1 MKTKPIL
8 CPQRLRHVPRQFSW
22 IDQRLVRDGRIQGR
36 SPEALALY
44 LLLCTVADAQG
55 ISYYSD
61 ASTGRIL
68 SLASGTLREARREL
82 VAAGLIAY
90 RAPFYQ
96 VLSLDV
102 EPGTGSAAPSTA
114 PSPSPSP
121 SPKAARS
128 AAPVLPALEV
138 PEPREGGDARSIGEI
153 LREMLAV
160 PMGEMGETTHDPK
173 QQ

>member
-68 SLASGTLREARREL
+68 SLASGTLRAARNEL

-96 VLSLDV
+96 VLSLDA
-102 EPGTGSAAPSTA
+102 EPGTGSAPSPSTA
-114 PSPSPSP
+114 A
-121 SPKAARS
+121 KAVRS
-128 AAPVLPALEV
+128 AAPALEV
-138 PEPREGGDARSIGEI
+138 PEPRDSGDARSIAEI
-153 LREMLAV
+153 LREMLAQ
-160 PMGEMGETTHDPK
+160 GETNSSPK